1 MTPESQAIVERIVSH
16 STIDLMESRGLA
28 VGRAAA
34 AAGGPPRITIAGL
47 AGFTGESIRGTLMIA
62 STFDLFARTRPEE
75 TGRHELSPEVPS
87 DWHLLRDWAAE
98 LANQLLGRITN
109 QLFAYGLS
117 LRVSTP
123 TALSGA
129 DLAVATPSSKRTRPV
144 VFAAGDDEIWVWWDA
159 LSHAE
164 LSLALTGDAA
174 AKEGEVILF

>member
-1 MTPESQAIVERIVSH
+1 MTPESQAIVDGIVAQSVV
-16 STIDLMESRGLA
+16 TLMESRGLA
-28 VGRAAA
+28 VTQAAA
-34 AAGGPPRITIAGL
+34 ERPARFTIAGL

-62 STFDLFARTRPEE
+62 STFDLFAQTRPEE
-75 TGRHELSPEVPS
+75 LERSKLSPEDPS
-87 DWHLLRDWAAE
+87 DWLLLRDWAAE

-144 VFAAGDDEIWVWWDA
+144 VFTAGNDDIWVWWDA

-164 LSLALTGDAA
+164 LTLALTGDEA
-174 AKEGEVILF
+174 AKEGDVILF